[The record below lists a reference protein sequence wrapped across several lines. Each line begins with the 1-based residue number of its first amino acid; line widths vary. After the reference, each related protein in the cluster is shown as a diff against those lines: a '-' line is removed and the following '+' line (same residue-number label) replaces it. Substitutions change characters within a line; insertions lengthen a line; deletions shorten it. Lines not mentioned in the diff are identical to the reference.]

1 MGLLS
6 QGKPLTWPETKEN
19 AELVRQLGIDQFIR
33 IYHDIKERKND
44 CLKWGDEV
52 SSKLLALKALPFKGS
67 PVNRSAD

>member
-6 QGKPLTWPETKEN
+6 AGRPLTWAETKEN

-33 IYHDIKERKND
+33 IYHDIKDRKND

-52 SSKLLALKALPFKGS
+52 SLKSMSLS
-67 PVNRSAD
+67 IRRLIIDCN

>member
-52 SSKLLALKALPFKGS
+52 SSKLRALKALPFKGS

>member
-6 QGKPLTWPETKEN
+6 QGKPLTWQETKEN

-33 IYHDIKERKND
+33 IYHDIKDRKND

-52 SSKLLALKALPFKGS
+52 SLMRAF
-67 PVNRSAD
+67 

>member
-6 QGKPLTWPETKEN
+6 QGRPLTWPETKQN

-52 SSKLLALKALPFKGS
+52 SSSFLKTFED
-67 PVNRSAD
+67 VH

>member
-19 AELVRQLGIDQFIR
+19 AELVRQLGIDQFIK

-52 SSKLLALKALPFKGS
+52 SSMG
-67 PVNRSAD
+67 V